1 MCHGMYLQE
10 DSRVDIIP
18 SVSPSRGVAD
28 HDDNDPLP
36 ELPSANADSEDGG
49 GDLRG
54 GIDLNDVL
62 AQQLS
67 QVEADAA
74 RRQRGG
80 SSADFSTMMQHSPST
95 RLSPSGTRRS
105 AAEPSVVLSVPSPD
119 DMFQPTTPSS
129 PPEFD
134 DSAVS
139 DPPEPTGSS
148 PLSQMPGSAQTAP
161 SAATK
166 SESVH
171 VATPP
176 RPSRDMTLSKPTVQT
191 LRISQL
197 LTTDP
202 LQSDTLRR
210 KSGIPRLSRVSPG
223 PASPSSSLGQCT
235 VLGALLCEFSF
246 PLHS

>member
-62 AQQLS
+62 AQQL
-67 QVEADAA
+67 
-74 RRQRGG
+74 
-80 SSADFSTMMQHSPST
+80 ST

-166 SESVH
+166 S
-171 VATPP
+171 
-176 RPSRDMTLSKPTVQT
+176 
-191 LRISQL
+191 
-197 LTTDP
+197 
-202 LQSDTLRR
+202 
-210 KSGIPRLSRVSPG
+210 
-223 PASPSSSLGQCT
+223 
-235 VLGALLCEFSF
+235 
-246 PLHS
+246 